1 MPLVSSSRLRDL
13 YMRWLARTRPR
24 SSVPDV
30 GAVFHRLRLPGV
42 VETARVLAVTND
54 PAGIAHVRI
63 EIAVQGPHYARS
75 LEGQRLLSVSA
86 FADYFGEGAPARA
99 ASHEPAMAA
108 E

>member
-13 YMRWLARTRPR
+13 YRRWLARTRQGSPA
-24 SSVPDV
+24 PEV
-30 GAVFHRLRLPGV
+30 GAIFHRLRVPGV

-63 EIAVQGPHYARS
+63 EIVVQGPHYARS

-86 FADYFGEGAPARA
+86 FADYFGEGAPPPA